1 MADKKNLP
9 STDDLKNRFKAG
21 SIPLQSDFADLID
34 MAAAGASATGVASGQ
49 NGSPGLGMK
58 LSADGKLGLNAS
70 TFNFSSDT
78 DKTHSAQITVDSSNN
93 KPVVDLA
100 YGLVG
105 SSDGLSVKAS
115 TGIVVNGSGVN
126 VDPAIIA
133 NAEVGAKAAGKHS
146 SQDGSPGLGMRLSS
160 GGKLEINSDFYNYNY
175 SSKEDESV
183 FIAID
188 SGTNKPVVDLGN
200 GLTSG
205 DSEVEVSVKAST
217 GIKVGTDGVS
227 VDMAYVVP
235 RGVIVMFS
243 GNAVPAGWAFCN
255 GQNGTPDLRD
265 RFVKGANEITSVK
278 TGGGSK
284 TNTYHPTGTV
294 TVDSHTLSIAE
305 MPSHSHSLIRAY
317 NGVYANGYHRP
328 SQGLGGYEDIINGR
342 TDDWLSKVGGNQGH
356 SHTASFKGADYVQD
370 NEPQHWILAFI
381 MKL

>member
-115 TGIVVNGSGVN
+115 TGIVVNGSGV
-126 VDPAIIA
+126 
-133 NAEVGAKAAGKHS
+133 
-146 SQDGSPGLGMRLSS
+146 
-160 GGKLEINSDFYNYNY
+160 
-175 SSKEDESV
+175 
-183 FIAID
+183 
-188 SGTNKPVVDLGN
+188 
-200 GLTSG
+200 
-205 DSEVEVSVKAST
+205 
-217 GIKVGTDGVS
+217 S

-235 RGVIVMFS
+235 RGVIVSFW
-243 GNAVPAGWAFCN
+243 GDTAPAGWAFCDGN
-255 GQNGTPDLRD
+255 NGTPDLRH
-265 RFVKGANEITSVK
+265 RFIKGSEDFSRY
-278 TGGGSK
+278 TGGSG
-284 TNTYHPTGTV
+284 TNTFTPSGTV
-294 TVDSHTLSIAE
+294 TVNSHTLTVAE
-305 MPSHSHSLIRAY
+305 MPSHNHTLFIGPIHGSGWLYPLKS
-317 NGVYANGYHRP
+317 
-328 SQGLGGYEDIINGR
+328 STDLGTSPQD
-342 TDDWLSKVGGNQGH
+342 TSKHAVEWTGGNQGH
-356 SHTASFKGADYVQD
+356 SHTASFHGSAMTVN
-370 NEPQHWILAFI
+370 NEPQYYAIAYI

>member
-49 NGSPGLGMK
+49 NGAPGLGMK
-58 LSADGKLGLNAS
+58 LSADGKLELNAT
-70 TFNFSSDT
+70 TFNFDSTNDHLTST
-78 DKTHSAQITVDSSNN
+78 PVVVDSSNN
-93 KPVVDLA
+93 KPVIDLA
-100 YGLVG
+100 YGLTG

-115 TGIVVNGSGVN
+115 TGIVVNTYGVN

-133 NAEVGAKAAGKHS
+133 NAEAGAKAVGKYTG
-146 SQDGSPGLGMRLSS
+146 QDGKPGLGMRLSAD
-160 GGKLEINSDFYNYNY
+160 GKLEP
-175 SSKEDESV
+175 
-183 FIAID
+183 AID
-188 SGTNKPVVDLGN
+188 ARDYSTASDGQDISPVAIDTSTNKLVVDLSF
-200 GLTSG
+200 GLENAASG
-205 DSEVEVSVKAST
+205 VAVKAST
-217 GIKVGTDGVS
+217 GIKVDINGVS

-243 GNAVPAGWAFCN
+243 GTAVPAGWAFCN

-265 RFVKGANEITSVK
+265 RFVKGANEITSVQ

-284 TNTYHPTGTV
+284 TNKYYPTGTV
-294 TVDSHTLSIAE
+294 TVDSHTLTIAE

-328 SQGLGGYEDIINGR
+328 SQGLGGYDDIINGR
-342 TDDWLSKVGGNQGH
+342 TDDWLSQVGGNQGH
-356 SHTASFKGADYVQD
+356 SHTASFKGADYVQN
-370 NEPQHWILAFI
+370 NEPQFWILAFI

>member
-133 NAEVGAKAAGKHS
+133 NAEAGAKAVGKHS
-146 SQDGSPGLGMRLSS
+146 SQNGSPGLGMRLSA
-160 GGKLEINSDFYNYNY
+160 GGKLEPDIDAHDY
-175 SSKEDESV
+175 SQATDNQGVSPITVDTS
-183 FIAID
+183 
-188 SGTNKPVVDLGN
+188 TNKLVVDISLGLVGGSS
-200 GLTSG
+200 GL
-205 DSEVEVSVKAST
+205 SVKPSK

-265 RFVKGANEITSVK
+265 RFVKGANDFATAK
-278 TGGGSK
+278 ATGGSK
-284 TNTYHPTGTV
+284 TNTYHPTGTI
-294 TVDSHTLSIAE
+294 TVDPHTLTIAE
-305 MPSHSHSLIRAY
+305 MPGHNHALYGNEAPTGEGWWYPNLGVGPGGKLVSQAPNALAY
-317 NGVYANGYHRP
+317 T
-328 SQGLGGYEDIINGR
+328 GGG
-342 TDDWLSKVGGNQGH
+342 QGH
-356 SHTASFKGADYVQD
+356 SHTATLNGATYNQD
-370 NEPQHWILAFI
+370 NEPQFFTLAFI